1 MNSDPVLSQY
11 LARGRAAEASSHA
24 APKRHTRI

>member
-11 LARGRAAEASSHA
+11 LARSRAAEAVHA
-24 APKRHTRI
+24 ASKRHTRI